1 MILGI
6 ESSCDE
12 SALALL
18 DRSKGIVGEWV
29 SSQVTLHT
37 EYGGIVP
44 ELASREHLSN
54 FARALRELREQY
66 SFSGDRRNRRD
77 GRAWAGGLFG
87 DGYRGG
93 QRIVHVA

>member
-18 DRSKGIVGEWV
+18 IRKKDWWV
-29 SSQVTLHT
+29 NGYSQISQHA

-44 ELASREHLSN
+44 DIIIRQHLN
-54 FARALRELREQY
+54 QFFPCLMRCV
-66 SFSGDRRNRRD
+66 NT
-77 GRAWAGGLFG
+77 
-87 DGYRGG
+87 
-93 QRIVHVA
+93 I